1 MQPYYR
7 QQVELAGA
15 GREPVQVGPAD
26 AGALLRRVLSERAW
40 KLTIR
45 RERERANVPAD
56 GTRVYQAFS
65 RRIAKA

>member
-1 MQPYYR
+1 MQPYYL
-7 QQVELAGA
+7 QQVEIAGA

-45 RERERANVPAD
+45 RERESTNASAD